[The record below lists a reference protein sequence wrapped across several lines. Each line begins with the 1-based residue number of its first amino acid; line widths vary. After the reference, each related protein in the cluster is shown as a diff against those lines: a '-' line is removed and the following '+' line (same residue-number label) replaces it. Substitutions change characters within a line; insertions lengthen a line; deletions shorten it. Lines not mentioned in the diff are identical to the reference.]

1 MRGILIV
8 IWFNK
13 GKWRRSMLQFCIA
26 EWAFSFFKKF
36 LRTRLVLEIF
46 CRRWVK
52 LTLSKTRFSRCS
64 ADLIRIFGRGSK
76 CYFCCYE
83 RNKGSVSPKFREMKF
98 SKYILEIFLIL
109 IWERQGGRK
118 KTFLFQKN
126 KPIVLTAKKVT
137 SLLKRLLSE

>member
-26 EWAFSFFKKF
+26 EWAFSFFKNYWELF
-36 LRTRLVLEIF
+36 SSLRFFVEDGWNWLY
-46 CRRWVK
+46 RR
-52 LTLSKTRFSRCS
+52 TRFSRCS
-64 ADLIRIFGRGSK
+64 ADLIRIFGSK

-83 RNKGSVSPKFREMKF
+83 RSKGSVSPKFGEMKF

-118 KTFLFQKN
+118 KSFLFRKN
-126 KPIVLTAKKVT
+126 KSIVLTAKKVT
-137 SLLKRLLSE
+137 SLLKRLFSE